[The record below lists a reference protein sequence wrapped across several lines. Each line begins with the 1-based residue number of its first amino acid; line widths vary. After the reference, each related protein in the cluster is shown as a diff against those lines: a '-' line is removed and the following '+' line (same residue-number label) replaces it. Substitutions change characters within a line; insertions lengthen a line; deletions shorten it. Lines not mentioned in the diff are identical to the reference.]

1 MIRFGRTILVSICLD
16 LIEHRSS
23 IFVKKLGI
31 VVYYKT
37 SYTSVEYQI
46 AIFFHTVGHNV
57 RNRLLCTN
65 FSRSGK
71 TVSWYFNKVFH
82 TIEKLRNNF
91 IRPPSSEAVVAS
103 KANTSLSHHSVQIS
117 YATKHCLS
125 MIV

>member
-37 SYTSVEYQI
+37 SYTCVEYQI
-46 AIFFHTVGHNV
+46 AMFFHTVGHNV
-57 RNRLLCTN
+57 RNRLLGTN

-71 TVSWYFNKVFH
+71 TVSWYFNKIFH
-82 TIEKLRNNF
+82 TIGELRNDV

-103 KANTSLSHHSVQIS
+103 KANTSLRHHSVQIS